1 MSLEKREEDTK
12 SEEEEEE
19 EVEGQ
24 TLEKFWKE
32 QGGKHLD
39 RCKRRKREKTERM
52 ERGRRG
58 GLFQAGE
65 REESVRLESV
75 QGKGKM
81 EDEEEDEEDE
91 EEDEE
96 I

>member
-12 SEEEEEE
+12 SEEEEEA

-39 RCKRRKREKTERM
+39 RYKRRKREKTKDGERTKRRTVSGRR
-52 ERGRRG
+52 ERGECQIRISSR
-58 GLFQAGE
+58 E
-65 REESVRLESV
+65 RKDGS
-75 QGKGKM
+75 
-81 EDEEEDEEDE
+81 
-91 EEDEE
+91 
-96 I
+96 